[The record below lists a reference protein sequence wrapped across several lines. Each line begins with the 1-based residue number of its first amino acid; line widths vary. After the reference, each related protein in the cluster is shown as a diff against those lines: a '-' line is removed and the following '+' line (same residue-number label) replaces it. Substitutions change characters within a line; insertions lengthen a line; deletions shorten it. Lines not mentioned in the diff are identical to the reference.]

1 MSVDYLTEDSL
12 VPEGQH
18 FLCISFLR
26 DPECK
31 KTLTGVKVRGVFN
44 ELDEA
49 HDFAKKLQSVDP
61 LHNIFVGEVG
71 KWLAYDPDPNSKEA
85 GSPEYANE
93 ELNKIMKAHLE
104 SNEKSKLF
112 HEHHKNKQAR
122 ENIEASIKTSKET
135 KKGLMDELAIES
147 NDKKITSLNDKLKI
161 LDEQIDSLEKKRK
174 EYKTQEKLS
183 SEQMETIGKE
193 PVEST
198 EV

>member
-1 MSVDYLTEDSL
+1 
-12 VPEGQH
+12 
-18 FLCISFLR
+18 
-26 DPECK
+26 
-31 KTLTGVKVRGVFN
+31 
-44 ELDEA
+44 
-49 HDFAKKLQSVDP
+49 
-61 LHNIFVGEVG
+61 
-71 KWLAYDPDPNSKEA
+71 
-85 GSPEYANE
+85 
-93 ELNKIMKAHLE
+93 MK
-104 SNEKSKLF
+104 
-112 HEHHKNKQAR
+112 
-122 ENIEASIKTSKET
+122 T